1 MRAFAFTLTFLSLL
15 VFAGARLTAQVT
27 SQQQMMSR
35 GNHPSLVLELPS
47 ARAKLVD
54 DLWQDWLKDTYK
66 VKTSKTKKVRTGELS
81 SLNFS
86 LPGVSAGGKV
96 DMYSTVKDVGD
107 GSDLLVW
114 IATPRGYVNPDLD
127 ASQYLEAEKMLMN
140 FALEVSRAQIAEDV
154 DAQEAKLKDLE
165 RDIDRLRKDKERAE
179 RDIVDSKK
187 RIAELEAGIQQ
198 NITDQEIKQ
207 REIEA
212 QIEVVE
218 VTKRR
223 LKEF

>member
-27 SQQQMMSR
+27 SQQQLMSR
-35 GNHPSLVLELPS
+35 GNQAALTLELPS

-54 DLWQDWLKDTYK
+54 DLWQDWLKDTYR
-66 VKTSKTKKVRTGELS
+66 VKTSKTRKVKTGELS
-81 SLNFS
+81 SLNFGI
-86 LPGVSAGGKV
+86 PGVSAGGKV
-96 DMYSTVKDVGD
+96 DMYSTINNVGD
-107 GSDLLVW
+107 GSELTVW

-127 ASQYLEAEKMLMN
+127 ATQYLEAEKMLMN
-140 FALEVSRAQIAEDV
+140 FALEVSRAQISEDV
-154 DAQEAKLKDLE
+154 SVQEDNLKNLE
-165 RDIDRLRKDKERAE
+165 KELDRLRKDKERAE
-179 RDIVDSKK
+179 RDIVDAQQ

-198 NITDQEIKQ
+198 NISDQEIKQ

-212 QIEVVE
+212 QIQVVE
-218 VTKRR
+218 TTKRR